1 MPARQVSQA
10 GTGIPTAA
18 AAAGTGATGA
28 GASHNHVFTGTAIVV
43 AGHVRV
49 TNPPTADLVSIVAA
63 LDPPVNGAMTIAAQP
78 VVPCKLQVRIVYAGS
93 VTGTLTLVGI
103 GARGQA
109 VTQAIPLVGGTRTV
123 TTTDAYATLTSAT
136 IASIAGAAGGDT
148 VGIGQSSAIGLPVP
162 QGAASVAVYKSNVDD
177 VNETVGTVDAT
188 AGTII
193 PTTAPNGTRDF
204 DFWFTS
210 SVTPAGTNAAEA
222 THTHT
227 GPSHTH
233 TLA

>member
-1 MPARQVSQA
+1 MPGRQVSQA
-10 GTGIPTAA
+10 GTGIPTA
-18 AAAGTGATGA
+18 TGA
-28 GASHNHVFTGTAIVV
+28 GSSHNHVFTGTAIVV
-43 AGHVRV
+43 SGHERV

-63 LDPPVNGAMTIAAQP
+63 LDPPVNVAMTIVAQP

-93 VTGTLTLVGI
+93 VTGTLTLIGI

-136 IASIAGAAGGDT
+136 ITSIAGAAGGDT
-148 VGIGQSSAIGLPVP
+148 VGIGQSSAIGLAMPR
-162 QGAASVAVYKSNVDD
+162 GATLAAVYKANVDD

-193 PTTAPNGTRDF
+193 PTTAPNGTRDY
-204 DFWFTS
+204 DFWWNAT
-210 SVTPAGTNAAEA
+210 VTPAGTNAAEL
-222 THTHT
+222 
-227 GPSHTH
+227 SHTH
-233 TLA
+233 ALT